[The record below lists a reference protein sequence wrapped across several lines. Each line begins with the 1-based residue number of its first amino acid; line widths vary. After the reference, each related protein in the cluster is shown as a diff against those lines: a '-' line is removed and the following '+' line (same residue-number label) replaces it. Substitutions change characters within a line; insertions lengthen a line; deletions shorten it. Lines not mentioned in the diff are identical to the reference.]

1 MEMKGLEIR
10 MQIIMLH
17 CGAVALWGRA
27 FYSHIAAKAEEDARG
42 LVGEES

>member
-27 FYSHIAAKAEEDARG
+27 FYTMDEIGK
-42 LVGEES
+42 VP

>member
-27 FYSHIAAKAEEDARG
+27 FYVAQSSNDTAFPAHETNQYD
-42 LVGEES
+42 